1 MSTEKEVA
9 YKPDWLEEKNW
20 MTWTDCLPTDD
31 DEVRESF
38 AAAWGTLFAYAALTQ
53 TRMLALRKE
62 PYAEYEPYA
71 ILFSFSSDENK
82 AEFLRLIQSNDSLAF
97 DDDEIDETIKTV
109 PDPAEIAAAR
119 PVAMVFPNDLIRNV
133 TELAVVILSAYGR
146 VDLKVVRH
154 NLPLCS
160 KCCTFA
166 EFKG

>member
-9 YKPDWLEEKNW
+9 YKPDWVEEKDW
-20 MTWTDCLPTDD
+20 MTWIDSLPTDD

-62 PYAEYEPYA
+62 PHGDDPYA
-71 ILFSFSSDENK
+71 LLFSFSSDENK

-97 DDDEIDETIKTV
+97 YDDEIDDTIKTV
-109 PDPAEIAAAR
+109 PDPSEIAAAR
-119 PVAMVFPNDLIRNV
+119 PIATVFPADLIRRV
-133 TELAVVILSAYGR
+133 TEHAVVILSAYGR